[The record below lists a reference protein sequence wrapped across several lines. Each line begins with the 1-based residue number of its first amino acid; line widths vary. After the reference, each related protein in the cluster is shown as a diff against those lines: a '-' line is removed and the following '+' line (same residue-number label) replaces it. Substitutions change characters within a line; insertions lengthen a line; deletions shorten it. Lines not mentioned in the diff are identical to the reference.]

1 MSDKRA
7 VGRKARRL
15 TQLGLGLLTAAIAY
29 AAGPVVAAECPDHP
43 DALGTSRTLVVDPR
57 EHPRIGTMQYGETL
71 PLADGE
77 VVLTFDDGPL
87 PRYTNQILDI
97 LAAECVKATFFVV
110 GRMAQAYPDGVRRMR
125 DGGHSIGTHS
135 QTHPLSFH
143 RMTLEQAK
151 QEVDAGIASTAAA
164 LGDTTALSPFFRIPG
179 LLRAEAVESY
189 LADQGLQAWSA
200 DFPADDWRHISSAQ
214 VFQIAMKRLEAKGKG
229 IVLLHDIQPRTV
241 GALPDFLRE
250 LKARGYRVV
259 HVVQA
264 TADRPKTATEPGQ
277 WRLHPVSET
286 VAISRWPVVPS
297 FVYADTPPLPAP
309 AVSDSDLYQGRLVL
323 TSAAKPRRLARGEV
337 PLPQAAPWPRQL
349 SLLSPDAVNTLPVP
363 ARNVFQIPEKTHAG
377 IDALVPLPR
386 HADASS
392 NGRADMDPAVRQI
405 MLDGG
410 GLRRRLFAP
419 VAQIHPMRNDILAR

>member
-1 MSDKRA
+1 MSDNRV
-7 VGRKARRL
+7 VGRQARRL
-15 TQLGLGLLTAAIAY
+15 TQLGLGLLTAAFAS
-29 AAGPVVAAECPDHP
+29 AAGPVAAAECPGHP

-110 GRMAQAYPDGVRRMR
+110 GRMAQAYPEGARRMR

-135 QTHPLSFH
+135 QSHPLNFH

-164 LGDTTALSPFFRIPG
+164 LGDATALSPFFRIPG

-264 TADRPKTATEPGQ
+264 TANRPKTATEPGE

-286 VAISRWPVVPS
+286 VAISRWPAVPS

-309 AVSDSDLYQGRLVL
+309 AVSDSDLYQGQLAL
-323 TSAAKPRRLARGEV
+323 TSPLKPRRLARGEV
-337 PLPQAAPWPRQL
+337 PLPQAAPWPRQW
-349 SLLSPDAVNTLPVP
+349 SLLSPNAVNTLPVP
-363 ARNVFQIPEKTHAG
+363 ARNVFQIPEKTHAS
-377 IDALVPLPR
+377 IAALVPLPR
-386 HADASS
+386 HADAST
-392 NGRADMDPAVRQI
+392 NGRAEKDPAVRQI
-405 MLDGG
+405 VLDGG

-419 VAQIHPMRNDILAR
+419 VAQIYPARNDVLAR

>member
-1 MSDKRA
+1 MSDKRF
-7 VGRKARRL
+7 VGRQARRL
-15 TQLGLGLLTAAIAY
+15 TQLGLGLLAAAIAY
-29 AAGPVVAAECPDHP
+29 ASSPTLADECPGHP

-87 PRYTNQILDI
+87 PRNTNQVLDI

-110 GRMAQAYPDGVRRMR
+110 GRMAQVYPDGVRRMR

-135 QTHPLSFH
+135 QNHPLNFH
-143 RMTLEQAK
+143 RMNIEQAK

-164 LGDTTALSPFFRIPG
+164 LGGSEGLSPFFRVPG
-179 LLRAEAVESY
+179 LLRAEPVESY

-214 VFQIAMKRLEAKGKG
+214 VFKIAMSRLEAKGKG

-241 GALPDFLRE
+241 GALPGFLRE
-250 LKARGYRVV
+250 LKAQGYRVV

-264 TADRPKTATEPGQ
+264 TADRPKTKTEPGQ

-286 VAISRWPVVPS
+286 VAISHWPKVPS
-297 FVYADTPPLPAP
+297 FVYADTQPLPGP
-309 AVSDSDLYQGRLVL
+309 AVSDSELHQGELMLLSPSR
-323 TSAAKPRRLARGEV
+323 PRRLTRGEV
-337 PLPQAAPWPRQL
+337 PLPQTAPWPRQW
-349 SLLSPDAVNTLPVP
+349 SLLAPDAVSTLPVP
-363 ARNVFQIPEKTHAG
+363 ARDVFQIPEKTPAS
-377 IDALVPLPR
+377 IAALVPLPR
-386 HADASS
+386 QADAST
-392 NGRADMDPAVRQI
+392 NGRAELDPAVRQI

-419 VAQIHPMRNDILAR
+419 VAQMTPMRSDILAR

>member
-1 MSDKRA
+1 M
-7 VGRKARRL
+7 
-15 TQLGLGLLTAAIAY
+15 QFGLGLLTAAIAY
-29 AAGPVVAAECPDHP
+29 AAAPVQAAECPEHP

-57 EHPRIGTMQYGETL
+57 EHPRIGTMQYSETL

-97 LAAECVKATFFVV
+97 LSAECVKATFFVV
-110 GRMAQAYPDGVRRMR
+110 GRMAQAYPEGARRMR

-135 QTHPLSFH
+135 QSHPLSFH
-143 RMTLEQAK
+143 RTTPEQVK
-151 QEVDAGIASTAAA
+151 QEVEAGIASTAAA
-164 LGDTTALSPFFRIPG
+164 LGDATALSPFFRIPG
-179 LLRAEAVESY
+179 LLRAEAVETY

-241 GALPDFLRE
+241 GALPGFLRE

-264 TADRPKTATEPGQ
+264 TADRPKTVTEPRQ
-277 WRLHPVSET
+277 WRLHPISEM
-286 VAISRWPVVPS
+286 VAIARWPAVPT
-297 FVYADTPPLPAP
+297 FVYAEIPPLPAP
-309 AVSDSDLYQGRLVL
+309 AISDSDLYRGQLAL
-323 TSAAKPRRLARGEV
+323 SSPLKPRRLARGEV
-337 PLPQAAPWPRQL
+337 PLPQTAPWPRQW
-349 SLLSPDAVNTLPVP
+349 SLLAPDSVSTLPVP
-363 ARNVFQIPEKTHAG
+363 ARDVFRIPEKTHAS

-386 HADASS
+386 HADASA
-392 NGRADMDPAVRQI
+392 NARAEIDPAMRQI

-419 VAQIHPMRNDILAR
+419 VAQIYPARVDILAR

>member
-1 MSDKRA
+1 MSDNDV
-7 VGRKARRL
+7 VGRQARRL
-15 TQLGLGLLTAAIAY
+15 TRLGLGLLTAAMAY
-29 AAGPVVAAECPDHP
+29 AAGPALADGCPGHP

-71 PLADGE
+71 PLQDGE

-87 PRYTNQILDI
+87 PRYTNQVLEI

-135 QTHPLSFH
+135 QSHPLSFH

-164 LGDTTALSPFFRIPG
+164 LGDATALSPFFRIPG

-189 LADQGLQAWSA
+189 LTDQGLQAWSA

-214 VFQIAMKRLEAKGKG
+214 VFQIAMTRLEAKGKG

-241 GALPDFLRE
+241 GALPGFLRE

-264 TADRPKTATEPGQ
+264 TPERPKTATEPGQ
-277 WRLHPVSET
+277 WRLHPVSES
-286 VAISRWPVVPS
+286 VAISRWPAVPS
-297 FVYADTPPLPAP
+297 FVYADTSALPAP
-309 AVSDSDLYQGRLVL
+309 AFSDSDLHQGQLVL
-323 TSAAKPRRLARGEV
+323 ASAVKSRRMARGEV
-337 PLPQAAPWPRQL
+337 PLPQSAPWPRQW
-349 SLLSPDAVNTLPVP
+349 SQLSPDASSTLPVP
-363 ARNVFQIPEKTHAG
+363 ARNVFQIPEKTHAS
-377 IDALVPLPR
+377 IDAMLPLTR
-386 HADASS
+386 HADASA
-392 NGRADMDPAVRQI
+392 NARAELDPAVRQI

-419 VAQIHPMRNDILAR
+419 VAQISSTRNTVTAR

>member
-1 MSDKRA
+1 MSDNRV
-7 VGRKARRL
+7 VGRQARRL
-15 TQLGLGLLTAAIAY
+15 TQLGLGLLTAAFAS
-29 AAGPVVAAECPDHP
+29 AAGPVAAAECPGHP

-110 GRMAQAYPDGVRRMR
+110 GRMAQAYPEGARRMR

-135 QTHPLSFH
+135 QSHPLNFH

-164 LGDTTALSPFFRIPG
+164 LGDATALSPFFRIPG

-264 TADRPKTATEPGQ
+264 TADRPKTATEPGE

-286 VAISRWPVVPS
+286 VAISRWPAVPS
-297 FVYADTPPLPAP
+297 FVYADTQPLPAP
-309 AVSDSDLYQGRLVL
+309 AVSDSDLYQGQLAL
-323 TSAAKPRRLARGEV
+323 TSPMKPRRLARGEV
-337 PLPQAAPWPRQL
+337 PLPQAAPWPRQW
-349 SLLSPDAVNTLPVP
+349 SLLAPNAVNTLPVP
-363 ARNVFQIPEKTHAG
+363 ARNVFQIPEKTHAS
-377 IDALVPLPR
+377 IAALVPLPR
-386 HADASS
+386 HADAST
-392 NGRADMDPAVRQI
+392 NGRAEKDPAVRQI
-405 MLDGG
+405 VLDGG

-419 VAQIHPMRNDILAR
+419 VAQIYPARNDVLAR